1 MSVISPSEDPDTLPE
16 LTPQD
21 RLREVASIF
30 AAGVSRLKARASLV
44 AATSSDEPA
53 GVIENPLEEPG

>member
-1 MSVISPSEDPDTLPE
+1 MSIVSPSDPDDAPE
-16 LTPQD
+16 LTPRD

-30 AAGVSRLKARASLV
+30 AAGVSRLKASAALV

-53 GVIENPLEEPG
+53 EVIENPLEEPG

>member
-1 MSVISPSEDPDTLPE
+1 MSVDSTSDPDDLPE
-16 LTPQD
+16 LTPHD

-30 AAGVSRLKARASLV
+30 AAGVSRLKARAALV

-53 GVIENPLEEPG
+53 EAIENPLEEPG

>member
-1 MSVISPSEDPDTLPE
+1 MSVDSPSDDPDTLPE

-21 RLREVASIF
+21 CLREIASIF
-30 AAGVSRLKARASLV
+30 AAGVSRLKVRAVLA

-53 GVIENPLEEPG
+53 EVIENPLEEPG